1 MKKKIYISL
10 AVLGSLGL
18 SYFLFRKIRD
28 LNKQIIKEGSFTIK
42 VANDATTTT
51 DNTDTDSYDSDL
63 LDEQIIDGISE
74 YLDSEEEAPIWSSN
88 EYDSGS
94 YV

>member
-42 VANDATTTT
+42 VADDATTETET
-51 DNTDTDSYDSDL
+51 TDSYDNDL
-63 LDEQIIDGISE
+63 MDEQIIDGISE
-74 YLDSEEEAPIWSSN
+74 YLDSEEEAPVWSSN